1 MDIICRLCA
10 IKGYLVTMICL
21 FVVII
26 NLPILE
32 DEKFAIIAPH
42 DCLPHALDILQNSVV
57 ERSIEEGGKR
67 MTRSS
72 PAGRTSVPEEAC
84 CRYCIDQ
91 SVVGAGKISTDANS
105 ALMAFLRRS
114 NPLSDTNEVEAYM
127 MPNVSLA

>member
-1 MDIICRLCA
+1 MYTHNLTLFLLFTFVTIRMKFTYASNMDIICRLCA

-57 ERSIEEGGKR
+57 ERK
-67 MTRSS
+67 
-72 PAGRTSVPEEAC
+72 VH
-84 CRYCIDQ
+84 
-91 SVVGAGKISTDANS
+91 
-105 ALMAFLRRS
+105 
-114 NPLSDTNEVEAYM
+114 
-127 MPNVSLA
+127 